1 MRTAVR
7 GLGEVLITLGV
18 ILLLFVAYTIW
29 WTTFL
34 SHRAAAAEADGLR
47 SSWSASPSPTASGS
61 ASASSAAPTA
71 AATPAPE
78 PTPAIGDAFA
88 LMTIPRL
95 GNNMKSTPV
104 LQGVSLTELAK
115 GVGHYPDSAM
125 PGQTGNFAVAAHRI
139 TYGEPL
145 RHIDELQAG
154 DNVYVETAT
163 GWYTYRLFKT
173 QLVLPDEVWT
183 VAPKPFP
190 DDPSF
195 PTKLVTLTTCD
206 PEYGNSHRWIWWGE
220 LVTAQAKPGP
230 APQLKVSG

>member
-7 GLGEVLITLGV
+7 GLGEVLITLGL

-47 SSWSASPSPTASGS
+47 SNWSSASPAPSPASPSPAPPAASPS
-61 ASASSAAPTA
+61 PVPSPSSG
-71 AATPAPE
+71 E
-78 PTPAIGDAFA
+78 AFA

-95 GNNMKSTPV
+95 GSNMNSAPV
-104 LQGVSLTELAK
+104 LQGVSLAELAK
-115 GVGHYPDSAM
+115 GVGHYPDSAL
-125 PGQTGNFAVAAHRI
+125 PGETGNFAVAAHRI

-145 RHIDELQAG
+145 RHVDELQVG
-154 DNVYVETAT
+154 DNVYVETAG
-163 GWYTYRLFKT
+163 GWYTYRLIKT

-183 VAPKPFP
+183 VSPKPFP
-190 DDPSF
+190 DDPAF

-220 LVTAQAKPGP
+220 LVAAQAKPGP
-230 APQLKVSG
+230 APQQKVNG

>member
-7 GLGEVLITLGV
+7 GLGEVLITLGL

-47 SSWSASPSPTASGS
+47 NSWSASATPTPTPAPTG
-61 ASASSAAPTA
+61 ASAAPVA
-71 AATPAPE
+71 PSPE
-78 PTPAIGDAFA
+78 PSASTGQAFA

-95 GNNMKSTPV
+95 GNNMKSAPV
-104 LQGVSLTELAK
+104 LQGVSLDELAK

-125 PGQTGNFAVAAHRI
+125 PGETGNFAVAAHRI

-145 RHIDELQAG
+145 RHVDELQVG
-154 DNVYVETAT
+154 DNVYVETAG
-163 GWYTYRLFKT
+163 GWYTYRLIKT

-190 DDPSF
+190 NDPSF

-220 LVTAQAKPGP
+220 LVAAQAKPTP